1 MENLA
6 GEEGDDALDAA
17 LQEVLREN
25 GISPSRSEP
34 SKEKYLKTLTLSRLK
49 RRPSSVPNRVSERRY
64 EAPGENNW
72 SRCSHSA
79 PPERQRFPKSQTAS
93 TGSKR
98 RQQSGSNPSV
108 STSHPLRDS
117 SEIQAAKRSGDINQ
131 RLQRHATSLGR
142 IKSSEEALLS
152 QRLIHAICASNLDF
166 TWIVLAPSLI
176 GHDLML
182 GNIKQFLHPYTPR

>member
-6 GEEGDDALDAA
+6 GEEGGDALDAA
-17 LQEVLREN
+17 LREVLREN
-25 GISPSRSEP
+25 DISPSRSEL
-34 SKEKYLKTLTLSRLK
+34 SKEKCSNILTLSRLK

-64 EAPGENNW
+64 EPPGEKNW
-72 SRCSHSA
+72 FRCSHSA
-79 PPERQRFPKSQTAS
+79 PPERQRLPKSQTAP

-98 RQQSGSNPSV
+98 RQQSSSNASV
-108 STSHPLRDS
+108 STSHPLCDP
-117 SEIQAAKRSGDINQ
+117 SEVQAAKGSGDINR
-131 RLQRHATSLGR
+131 RLQRRAAPLGS

-152 QRLIHAICASNLDF
+152 QRLIYAICATNLEF

-182 GNIKQFLHPYTPR
+182 SKIKQFSPTLQAS